1 MIRLDEFVSHI
12 HRVADVIAGYSEILT
27 VGAPT
32 VQVQRSEWDNNNIS
46 IFTTAVMKI
55 FHYGSVIVV

>member
-1 MIRLDEFVSHI
+1 M
-12 HRVADVIAGYSEILT
+12 HRVNDVIAGYSEILT